1 MNACFPVSHPKR
13 FLKSK
18 PMKGTTLFHEPG
30 KAPLAPRCS
39 ASWSLPNKLSTQL
52 SALDLSAAIQRYKTE
67 APWQQGK
74 QEGHTLLATDSLR
87 IVLMGLR
94 ANAMLKAVEAD
105 CRQHIQVLEGR
116 ISFISDQQQMILEQ
130 AQSLGLQARAAHH
143 MVALDDSFYLLI
155 LMLDAVPRQRRVLT
169 KIDL

>member
-1 MNACFPVSHPKR
+1 MFSRKSPQKL
-13 FLKSK
+13 LKSK
-18 PMKGTTLFHEPG
+18 PMKGTALFHEPG

-39 ASWSLPNKLSTQL
+39 ASWSLPNELSTQL
-52 SALDLSAAIQRYKTE
+52 SVLDLSAAIQRFKTE

-94 ANAMLKAVEAD
+94 ANAMLKAAEAD

-116 ISFISDQQQMILEQ
+116 ISFISDQQQMILER
-130 AQSLGLQARAAHH
+130 AQSLELQARAAHH

-155 LMLDAVPRQRRVLT
+155 LVHDAVPRQRRVLT
-169 KIDL
+169 KIAL